1 MIAIERAAR
10 AMYDAVA
17 PDWDWDD
24 PDAELLRRMYRANAR
39 AALATLRN
47 ISVTMRNQGE
57 AYLANRA
64 DVSAESLW
72 QAMLD
77 AALNEAE

>member
-1 MIAIERAAR
+1 MIAIEHAAR

-39 AALATLRN
+39 AALAALREAT
-47 ISVTMRNQGE
+47 VTMRSQGD
-57 AYLANRA
+57 AHLSSA
-64 DVSAESLW
+64 DASAESLW
-72 QAMLD
+72 HTMID
-77 AALNEAE
+77 AALGEAE